1 MTIPAGGGGDGIAL
15 MLGWAYVISRV
26 LHSLVQATINKVML
40 RFTIF
45 ATGSVLLI
53 VMAVRELV
61 RVFGA

>member
-1 MTIPAGGGGDGIAL
+1 
-15 MLGWAYVISRV
+15 
-26 LHSLVQATINKVML
+26 VQATINKVML